1 MSPPSLVSSRS
12 SQQAEEADQPSPEIP
27 SADTSL
33 GAGLGG
39 FDSNIGLG
47 MSSVGKTSGLSVL
60 AEESGIVDV
69 GWEFDEHGNMIDI
82 PQAVK
87 PPINV
92 PSVEQV
98 PGTGIATDSGISA
111 RIRQEHAEGLQAAQ
125 QVSLRTD

>member
-1 MSPPSLVSSRS
+1 MSPPSLASSRS
-12 SQQAEEADQPSPEIP
+12 SQQAEEADQPGPEIP

-39 FDSNIGLG
+39 FDPNIGPG

-69 GWEFDEHGNMIDI
+69 GWEFDEHGNMIEI
-82 PQAVK
+82 PQAAK

-92 PSVEQV
+92 PSVEEV
-98 PGTGIATDSGISA
+98 PRTRIATDSGISA
-111 RIRQEHAEGLQAAQ
+111 RVHQEHAEGLQAAK
-125 QVSLRTD
+125 QVSLHTD